1 MNIYYWNT
9 YSKEGNTMQFLG
21 REIEFDIAGID
32 MQDWPDFC
40 DAYISEARYTDT
52 GIELSDS
59 ELELLGDSLADQ
71 MNELVHEEL
80 VSR

>member
-1 MNIYYWNT
+1 M
-9 YSKEGNTMQFLG
+9 KFLG
-21 REIEFDIAGID
+21 RDVKIEIDGID
-32 MQDWPDFC
+32 LKDWPDFC

-52 GIELSDS
+52 GEELTDS
-59 ELELLGDSLADQ
+59 ELEQLEDSLADQ